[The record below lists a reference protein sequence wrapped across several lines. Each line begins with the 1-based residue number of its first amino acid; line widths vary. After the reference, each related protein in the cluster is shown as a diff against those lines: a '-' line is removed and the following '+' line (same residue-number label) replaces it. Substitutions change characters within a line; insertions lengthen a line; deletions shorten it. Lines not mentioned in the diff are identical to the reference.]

1 MIGDDSIQTWTA
13 AKEKCESVSATS
25 HLVAIESWEEL
36 EFMVAIGKNAGM
48 SDQSLVITRQMSSSL

>member
-25 HLVAIESWEEL
+25 HLVAIETWAEL
-36 EFMVAIGKNAGM
+36 ELLVAIGKSEGM
-48 SDQSLVITRQMSSSL
+48 SGENLVITCQMS